1 VSDLKTVLFYR
12 DFRRF
17 AGHHL
22 KVFDYFRYVLA
33 SPHHTPLIRF
43 SRESLWDDSN
53 PWSAFAEH
61 VVDPRAEVE
70 PDLYFFSGMDWR
82 ELPPERRIDSPAPV
96 INYIQS
102 VRHVWPDNPRHDLLG
117 SRAIRISVSPEVT
130 KALAETELVNGP
142 LITIPAAID
151 FAAVAAARRNE
162 RDTNLAIVALK
173 APELGRAIAE
183 RLRRPGR
190 TVRLLDCLVP
200 RAEFLDTIARSEV
213 TLFLPYRVEG
223 APLPILEGMALGT
236 VVVCPDVVGN
246 RSYGEP
252 GVNSFRPPYEEEAI
266 VAATEDALGRLPD
279 LGEMIAAAQQTAR
292 DYDLRA
298 EREAFQRV
306 LEEADTLWAGDS
318 RP

>member
-1 VSDLKTVLFYR
+1 VSGLKTVLFYR

-22 KVFDYFRYVLA
+22 KVFDYFEHVLA
-33 SPHHTPLIRF
+33 SSSHIPLIRF
-43 SRESLWDDSN
+43 SRASLWDDSN
-53 PWSAFAEH
+53 PWRAFAEH
-61 VVDPRAEVE
+61 VVDSEAQID

-82 ELPPERRIDSPAPV
+82 ELPTERRTESPVPV

-117 SRAIRISVSPEVT
+117 SRAIRIGVSPEVT
-130 KALAETELVNGP
+130 EALADTGLVNGP
-142 LITIPAAID
+142 LVTIPAAID
-151 FAAVAAARRNE
+151 FAGLASARRDE
-162 RDTNLAIVALK
+162 RDTNLGIVALK
-173 APELGRAIAE
+173 TPELGRSVAE

-190 TVRLLDCLVP
+190 TIRLVDRLVP
-200 RAEFLDTIARSEV
+200 RGEFLDAIARSEV

-266 VAATEDALGRLPD
+266 VAATEEALGQWPD
-279 LGEMIAAAQQTAR
+279 LGEMIAAGEQTAR
-292 DYDLRA
+292 DYDLPA
-298 EREAFQRV
+298 EREAFLR
-306 LEEADTLWAGDS
+306 LLGEAETLWADDS
-318 RP
+318 SP